1 MTVALDSEKANNK
14 MGDSNSIALAA
25 AVAGGYALGRT
36 KKGRVAFT
44 AAAVLLG
51 RGLTPRDLVAGGIR
65 RIGGG
70 PGDEEG
76 GAKPQREIGQTVRKA
91 VSAAAN
97 RRLTSLNEALHEHT
111 LALSGEEERDKDAAA
126 DTDEPEEADGEEA
139 ADETA
144 DETGDQSG
152 EETAEEEPAKP
163 SRQRPPAK
171 KTAAQKKAP
180 QKRTAPRKQGTAER
194 KTTAKGAARK
204 SPPAAKTAAK
214 KSQPARKS
222 SSRPGREQ

>member
-1 MTVALDSEKANNK
+1 MATVALDSEKANNN
-14 MGDSNSIALAA
+14 MSDSKSIALAA

-51 RGLTPRDLVAGGIR
+51 RGLTPRNLVAGGIR

-91 VSAAAN
+91 VSEAAN
-97 RRLTSLNEALHEHT
+97 RRLTSLTEALHEHT
-111 LALSGEEERDKDAAA
+111 VALSGEEERDKDAAA
-126 DTDEPEEADGEEA
+126 DTDEPEEADVEEA
-139 ADETA
+139 A

-194 KTTAKGAARK
+194 WTTAKSAARK
-204 SPPAAKTAAK
+204 SPPAEKTAAK

-222 SSRPGREQ
+222 SSRPGRER